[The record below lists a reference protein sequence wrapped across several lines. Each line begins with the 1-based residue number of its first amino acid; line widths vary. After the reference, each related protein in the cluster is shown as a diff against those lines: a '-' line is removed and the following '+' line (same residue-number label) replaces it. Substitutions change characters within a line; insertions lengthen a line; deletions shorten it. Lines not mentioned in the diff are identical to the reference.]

1 MKVIL
6 LAAGYATRL
15 YPLTLHTPKPLLEA
29 GGKKIIEHLLE
40 NMARVPEIDQV
51 YVVTNDRFYPSFV
64 EWKQGFPYDRPI
76 LIVNDG
82 TCTNES
88 RRGAIGDVHFVIQQ
102 YALDDDLMIA
112 AGDNLFQFDLRDYVA
127 FFHQHGTS
135 IGVYPEPDPEKV
147 KIYSVVEVG
156 ADRRVLRFKEKDP
169 RPTTNLIGISVYL
182 IARSD
187 VPRYAEYL
195 AAGGNPDAPGYF
207 IEWLYQQVP
216 VFAFPV
222 EGLWFD
228 IGSFEALKE
237 ADRKFRDNI
246 AASSSRGRGSR
257 KAVS

>member
-1 MKVIL
+1 MKAII

-40 NMARVPEIDQV
+40 NMARVPEIDHV
-51 YVVTNDRFYPSFV
+51 YVVTNARFYDSFV
-64 EWKQGFPYDRPI
+64 EWQRGFPYDRPI
-76 LIVNDG
+76 LLVNDG
-82 TCTNES
+82 TCSNES

-102 YALDDDLMIA
+102 QGLDDDLMIA

-127 FFHQHGTS
+127 FFHQHGTC
-135 IGVYPEPDPEKV
+135 IGVYREPDPEKV

-156 ADRRVLRFKEKDP
+156 PDRRVLHFKEKDP
-169 RPTTNLIGISVYL
+169 HPKTDLIGISVYL
-182 IARSD
+182 IARRD
-187 VPRYAEYL
+187 VPCYAEYL

-207 IEWLYQQVP
+207 IEWLYRRTP

-228 IGSFEALKE
+228 IGSFEGLQE
-237 ADRKFRDNI
+237 ADARFRE
-246 AASSSRGRGSR
+246 GLGGSGG
-257 KAVS
+257 SQNGG